1 MPLLQAVSHFESGVV
16 PVPSMFEVSD
26 RFCIAHP
33 ASEGYAA
40 NAVHRAQRISLHR
53 QQMCQ

>member
-1 MPLLQAVSHFESGVV
+1 MPLLQAVSHFESGLV

-53 QQMCQ
+53 RQTCQ